1 MIHNEAEIPLPG
13 RRSAVKLIAGGMALA
28 AIVGGGCS
36 ALNRV
41 SFATTADAADPFK
54 QKWDTKDYEAF
65 LDQLPASELWT
76 LKVSLGLATIK
87 DPVPANIDRKAMRA
101 EINAEVV
108 WVSSNIATWP
118 FKDKTVHYD
127 ELARWVAKKYDVH
140 SALAVGAST
149 FKVEQAIMV
158 RLFAGIWDGLTPEQR
173 SEVLAKIDPDGS
185 LKDPA
190 GIALMS
196 GTTAASTLAGSALF
210 FGFSFYTTMSTVIAT
225 IGKILGV
232 TVPWVVYSS
241 ASTLMAFLATNPFG
255 WALLAVGAG
264 TSVVWLGGAN
274 EQKSAAFVC
283 QINALRAAAWEAA
296 GRELR

>member
-1 MIHNEAEIPLPG
+1 MIHNDAEIPLPG

-28 AIVGGGCS
+28 AIVGGGYY
-36 ALNRV
+36 AWNRV
-41 SFATTADAADPFK
+41 SLATTADAADPFK
-54 QKWDTKDYEAF
+54 KKWDTKEYEAF
-65 LDQLPASELWT
+65 LDRLPASELWT
-76 LKVSLGLATIK
+76 LKVSLGLATIE
-87 DPVPANIDRKAMRA
+87 DRMPANVDRKAMRA
-101 EINAEVV
+101 EINAQVV
-108 WVSSNIATWP
+108 WVSSNIATWI
-118 FKDKTVHYD
+118 FKDKAVYYD
-127 ELARWVAKKYDVH
+127 DLVRWVAEEYDVH

-149 FKVEQAIMV
+149 FKVEQAIV
-158 RLFAGIWDGLTPEQR
+158 LQLFAGIWDGLTPEQR

-196 GTTAASTLAGSALF
+196 GTAAASTLAGSALF
-210 FGFSFYTTMSTVIAT
+210 FGFGFYTTMSTVIAT

-241 ASTLMAFLATNPFG
+241 ASTLVAFLATNPFG

-264 TSVVWLGGAN
+264 ASVVWLGGAN

>member
-1 MIHNEAEIPLPG
+1 MIHNDAEIPLPG

-76 LKVSLGLATIK
+76 LKVSLGLATIE
-87 DPVPANIDRKAMRA
+87 DRMPANVDRNAMRA

-108 WVSSNIATWP
+108 WVSSNLVGWI
-118 FKDKTVHYD
+118 FKGKAVRYD

-149 FKVEQAIMV
+149 FKVEQAIV
-158 RLFAGIWDGLTPEQR
+158 LQLFAGIWDGLTPEQQ
-173 SEVLAKIDPDGS
+173 
-185 LKDPA
+185 
-190 GIALMS
+190 
-196 GTTAASTLAGSALF
+196 AAVEKRIEGHAQ
-210 FGFSFYTTMSTVIAT
+210 FS
-225 IGKILGV
+225 
-232 TVPWVVYSS
+232 
-241 ASTLMAFLATNPFG
+241 
-255 WALLAVGAG
+255 
-264 TSVVWLGGAN
+264 
-274 EQKSAAFVC
+274 Q
-283 QINALRAAAWEAA
+283 R
-296 GRELR
+296 